1 MKFAELHSG
10 QVIRLG
16 PRTVTE
22 GEILEF
28 AGQHD
33 PQWFHTDPRK
43 AAQGRWNGLIA
54 SGWHSCGIAMRMI
67 VEGILG
73 DSESFAS
80 PGLNYLKW
88 TAPVRPG
95 DRLRVEVVVLETKI
109 SSSGSTG
116 SVLWIW
122 RMFNQDEVMVLEL
135 EATNL
140 FELGAGRKA

>member
-1 MKFAELHSG
+1 MKFAEFHSG
-10 QVIRLG
+10 QLICLG

-22 GEILEF
+22 DEILEF
-28 AGQHD
+28 AGKYD
-33 PQWFHTDPRK
+33 PQWFHTDPGR

-54 SGWHSCGIAMRMI
+54 SGWHSCGIAMQMI
-67 VEGILG
+67 VEGILA

-80 PGLNYLKW
+80 PGMNYLKW
-88 TAPVRPG
+88 SAPVRPG

-109 SSSGSTG
+109 SSSGRTG

-122 RMFNQDEVMVLEL
+122 RMFNQDDVMVLEL

-140 FELGAGRKA
+140 FELGRRNAS